1 MNSTINLD
9 TQRHTSEALDEDRL
23 EMLTRLLR
31 IIIPPDSGQTLPSAA
46 EIDFLSYVTRESLF
60 SFIDEG
66 LGQISKESNSL
77 FRQPFNQLADHEQLQ
92 LVKALKRAPLQFF
105 NRLVAEVI
113 TCYYLDHDVRRAH
126 GLRTEPPFPSGTF
139 VTQLDFTLLETVHNR
154 GPIYRD

>member
-1 MNSTINLD
+1 MNSKISLD
-9 TQRHTSEALDEDRL
+9 TQRHNSEALDKDRL
-23 EMLTRLLR
+23 EMLTRLLG
-31 IIIPPDSGQTLPSAA
+31 IIIPPDSGQALPSAA

-60 SFIDEG
+60 PFIDKG
-66 LGQISKESNSL
+66 LHQIREESTAV
-77 FRQPFNQLADHEQLQ
+77 FGQPFNQLTDHEQLQ
-92 LVKALKRAPLQFF
+92 LVKALKRASLQFF

-139 VTQLDFTLLETVHNR
+139 GTQLDFTLLETVHRR